1 MTAGRTGGDGKRG
14 DMAHALTGSSHQ
26 GPQVLLVDSD
36 IDRSKQLR
44 EHLSSWGFAVTVAHD
59 GYSGLRHIMSTWP
72 ELIVVDA
79 ELKGWSSSVVIDGA
93 VRLGSRAP
101 VIMLTDQGQN
111 MASRASRRRVIGII
125 ENPNSISELRA
136 VMMNALAK
144 VSTDG
149 GGGGESF
156 DLA

>member
-1 MTAGRTGGDGKRG
+1 
-14 DMAHALTGSSHQ
+14 MAQALTGSSQQ

-36 IDRSKQLR
+36 LERSKQLR
-44 EHLSSWGFAVTVAHD
+44 EQLASWGFAVTVAHD
-59 GYSGLRHIMSTWP
+59 GYSGLRHIMSLWP

-101 VIMLTDQGQN
+101 VIMLNDHGQN
-111 MASRASRRRVIGII
+111 FASRASRRRVIGVI
-125 ENPNSISELRA
+125 ENPHSISELRA

-144 VSTDG
+144 VSTEGGPGDG
-149 GGGGESF
+149 F
-156 DLA
+156 DIG